1 MKYDSEEVKKV
12 NIKEPVVIAVG
23 TSGFAGDIFC
33 GGVRR
38 VLNNNNYKIASFS
51 YQKDNI
57 TQISRADDEVVDE
70 FLKNVIMPRVVSD
83 AGQKLSNIQA
93 MKNLRNL
100 NIISHNFG
108 SDLVE
113 RSFKKAKQSMKQIGY
128 SENVCDEILKQSFH
142 LSYNSS
148 LDEKLKEKNATTM
161 EILEKDSNLYGERY
175 QKYFKELN
183 IRKEYLKAGVLIK
196 KKNDLI
202 LATNNLIGEDVEKL
216 YEQAE
221 NELEQIFGKKPESER
236 DEEFELTLYELY
248 LSMFGPIKRI
258 EKNARINAI
267 TEAIRRAM
275 QTSVDNALKHKNDER
290 ALIPDFDEDKVEEE
304 VKEVV
309 EEENNSDFED
319 EQEKLFRYKNFGK
332 PLTESMKEFGITY
345 FQLIN
350 GLVEN
355 IDEFLEYATTYNDE
369 IVDINFEGTD
379 LNMDMLKLNLNANQL
394 NQRIQEE
401 DVLLDCECG
410 KEMLGI
416 IMENGESFSS
426 FEDNVDKQQAWI
438 QNSAMAMRINQKY
451 PKNNIVYKLIKD
463 ETDNTK
469 NFINVESGLMFD
481 GGPFS
486 SVEDAQKHRV
496 SSIKGDFILS
506 EKQTRVILNLAIATK
521 TPFENIK
528 LPPNL
533 SLNKSVLMFEAG
545 ITKNGKLVNQKTSKE
560 ENKPIIEREFNNE

>member
-1 MKYDSEEVKKV
+1 MKCNSEEVKKI
-12 NIKEPVVIAVG
+12 NIKEPIIIAVG

-142 LSYNSS
+142 LSYNSH
-148 LDEKLKEKNATTM
+148 LDEELKEKTATTM
-161 EILEKDSNLYGERY
+161 EILEKDSSLNGKSY
-175 QKYFKELN
+175 QQYFEELN
-183 IRKEYLKAGVLIK
+183 IRKEYLKAGVLRR

-221 NELEQIFGKKPESER
+221 NELEKIFKKMPER
-236 DEEFELTLYELY
+236 DEKFELTLYELY
-248 LSMFGPIKRI
+248 LSMFGPNKRI
-258 EKNARINAI
+258 EKNLRINAI
-267 TEAIRRAM
+267 TEAIRRAI
-275 QTSVDNALKHKNDER
+275 QNSVDDAMKNKNDER
-290 ALIPDFDEDKVEEE
+290 ALIPDFDKDKVEEE
-304 VKEVV
+304 VEEVI
-309 EEENNSDFED
+309 EEENNSNFED

-355 IDEFLEYATTYNDE
+355 IDEFLEYATTYNE
-369 IVDINFEGTD
+369 EVVDIDFEGTD
-379 LNMDMLKLNLNANQL
+379 LNMDMLKLNINANQL
-394 NQRIQEE
+394 NQKIMEE
-401 DVLLDCECG
+401 DSLLDSECG

-426 FEDNVDKQQAWI
+426 FEENTDKQQAWI

-469 NFINVESGLMFD
+469 NFINVESGLMFE

-486 SVEDAQKHRV
+486 NVEDAQKHRV

-560 ENKPIIEREFNNE
+560 ENRPIIERELKNE